1 MAAAA
6 HPVTPEPPLQP
17 LPNVGPEPQV
27 ALVPAEDRTKKQTE
41 NQAAPQSQIDAES
54 VVARLPV
61 ELELGVPIH
70 DFRVRN
76 LLALEPG
83 ALVGSQWSHGDDL
96 PLSAGDVQLAWTEF
110 EVVVNNLA
118 ARITR
123 IA

>member
-1 MAAAA
+1 M
-6 HPVTPEPPLQP
+6 PVVESQ
-17 LPNVGPEPQV
+17 LPSRL
-27 ALVPAEDRTKKQTE
+27 A
-41 NQAAPQSQIDAES
+41 IDPES

-61 ELELGVPIH
+61 ELEVGVPVR

-83 ALVGSQWSHGDDL
+83 VIVASQWNYGDDL
-96 PLSAGDVQLAWTEF
+96 PLSTGDVQLAWTEF
-110 EVVVNNLA
+110 EVVVNGLA